1 MLNGNNVPWSVI
13 VRLTERMTKLD
24 ELHLSANNLG
34 NPGNI
39 VIEVIYKNIF
49 KHFVKIFLL
58 EQELETHFPLLQS
71 NR

>member
-39 VIEVIYKNIF
+39 VIEVIYKNIL
-49 KHFVKIFLL
+49 KHFVKYF
-58 EQELETHFPLLQS
+58 F
-71 NR
+71 